1 MPVAIEGALVGLGV
15 ALFLLAA
22 EYMLMV
28 RAKNERSRRT
38 RKPPQF
44 EDAERR
50 RIAGIARFCFFV
62 PPAFAAFYWLI
73 WG

>member
-1 MPVAIEGALVGLGV
+1 MHIAVEGALVGLAV
-15 ALFLLAA
+15 AAFLLIA

-28 RAKNERSRRT
+28 KAKNERARRT
-38 RKPPQF
+38 KKPPRF

-50 RIAGIARFCFFV
+50 RIATMARFCFFV
-62 PPAFAAFYWLI
+62 PIGFAAFYWLI

>member
-1 MPVAIEGALVGLGV
+1 MHVAVEGALVGLGI
-15 ALFLLAA
+15 ALFLIVA

-28 RAKNERSRRT
+28 RAKNERAKRT
-38 RKPPQF
+38 KRPPRF

-50 RIAGIARFCFFV
+50 RIAAIARFCFFV
-62 PPAFAAFYWLI
+62 PPAFAFFYWLI

>member
-1 MPVAIEGALVGLGV
+1 VPVAVEGALVGLGV
-15 ALFLLAA
+15 ALFLLVA

-28 RAKNERSRRT
+28 SAKNERARRT
-38 RKPPQF
+38 KRPPKF

-50 RIAGIARFCFFV
+50 RIATMARFCLFM

>member
-1 MPVAIEGALVGLGV
+1 MQVALEGALVGLGV
-15 ALFLLAA
+15 AAFLLLA

-28 RAKNERSRRT
+28 RAKNERARRT
-38 RKPPQF
+38 KKPPRF

-50 RIAGIARFCFFV
+50 RIAAMARFCVFV
-62 PPAFAAFYWLI
+62 PLGFAAFYWLI

>member
-15 ALFLLAA
+15 ALFLLIA
-22 EYMLMV
+22 EYLLMV
-28 RAKNERSRRT
+28 KAKNERARRT
-38 RKPPQF
+38 KRPPRF

-50 RIAGIARFCFFV
+50 RIATMARFCVFV
-62 PPAFAAFYWLI
+62 PLGFAAFYWLI